1 MAQGMTLS
9 SDAPMAKVIL
19 TGSIRQHVGGL
30 GLVEAG
36 GDTAGAVIRALEASY
51 PALRGWIVDERG
63 ALRRHVKLFLC
74 GTAVALDAPIGPG
87 DELHIVAA
95 ISGG

>member
-1 MAQGMTLS
+1 M
-9 SDAPMAKVIL
+9 PRVIL

-30 GLVEAG
+30 GAIEVG
-36 GDTAGAVIRALEASY
+36 GNTAGAVVKALEASH
-51 PALRGWIVDERG
+51 PALRDWIVDEQG
-63 ALRRHVKLFLC
+63 SLRRHVKLFR
-74 GTAVALDAPIGPG
+74 GGVAVALDAPIGPG

>member
-1 MAQGMTLS
+1 
-9 SDAPMAKVIL
+9 
-19 TGSIRQHVGGL
+19 
-30 GLVEAG
+30 
-36 GDTAGAVIRALEASY
+36 LEASY

-63 ALRRHVKLFLC
+63 ALRRHVKLYF
-74 GTAVALDAPIGPG
+74 GQGAVSLDTPIGPN

>member
-1 MAQGMTLS
+1 M
-9 SDAPMAKVIL
+9 PKVIL

-30 GLVEAG
+30 SVVEVG
-36 GDTAGAVIRALEASY
+36 GDTAGAVVSALEASY

-63 ALRRHVKLFLC
+63 SLRRHVKLYF
-74 GTAVALDAPIGPG
+74 GQGAVSLDTPIGPN

>member
-1 MAQGMTLS
+1 M
-9 SDAPMAKVIL
+9 PKVIL

-30 GLVEAG
+30 GVVEVD
-36 GDTAGAVIRALEASY
+36 GDTAAAVVKALEASY
-51 PALRGWIVDERG
+51 PAVRGWIVDERG
-63 ALRRHVKLFLC
+63 SLRRHVRLFL
-74 GTAVALDAPIGPG
+74 GQGAVSLEAPIGPN

>member
-1 MAQGMTLS
+1 M
-9 SDAPMAKVIL
+9 PRVIL
-19 TGSIRQHVGGL
+19 TGSIRQHADGL
-30 GLVEAG
+30 GCVEVA
-36 GDTAGAVIRALEASY
+36 GDTAAAVVKALEASY

-63 ALRRHVKLFLC
+63 QLRRHVKLFF
-74 GTAVALDAPIGPG
+74 GRGPISLDTPIGPD

>member
-1 MAQGMTLS
+1 M
-9 SDAPMAKVIL
+9 PKVIL

-30 GLVEAG
+30 GVVEVG
-36 GDTAGAVIRALEASY
+36 GDTAGAVVSTLEASY

-63 ALRRHVKLFLC
+63 ALRRHVKLYFGQ
-74 GTAVALDAPIGPG
+74 GTVSLDTPIGPN
-87 DELHIVAA
+87 DELHIFAA